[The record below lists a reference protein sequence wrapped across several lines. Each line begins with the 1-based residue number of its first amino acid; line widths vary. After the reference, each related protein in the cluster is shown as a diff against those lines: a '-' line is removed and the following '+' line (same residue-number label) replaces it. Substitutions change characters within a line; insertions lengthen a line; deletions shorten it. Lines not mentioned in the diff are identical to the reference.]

1 MHYNDLKHALYN
13 THFCFFICFALFR
26 WMQSESIR
34 FTCVQWYVKI
44 QQVRASTSKHIMIYD
59 DIWWYISIARAL
71 ENWLTQE
78 TTREPRGRRI
88 REGSV
93 LNRPLL
99 ALPGLYQVV
108 QILWISMIFDDIW
121 WYLNIGDV
129 CIYLMM
135 FSHVYKLLR
144 YVCQCLYTHAYP
156 CTVNKSMYIHVY
168 PSFVKPLVPLA
179 SICILVTFF
188 LHCFIL
194 YYSMLIHFCASWF
207 INLHPFMLPGSI
219 AARGDRTRGWLTLG
233 RFWYGPVGFKSFCA
247 HYITLHHITA
257 CPQWVYMFLSYPLIW
272 SLHPPWL
279 YPNKCLMFWDLQNA
293 PASFFEGILYTPNR
307 GETSLP
313 FASWLVHIIS
323 KNHGKRKAYCRL
335 FLTNKNQFMNRNQ
348 FL

>member
-1 MHYNDLKHALYN
+1 MDAVRINQIHLCSMICKN
-13 THFCFFICFALFR
+13 T
-26 WMQSESIR
+26 
-34 FTCVQWYVKI
+34 
-44 QQVRASTSKHIMIYD
+44 ASTCKYKQTYH
-59 DIWWYISIARAL
+59 DIWWYMMIYINSSSVGELTHPGDNQRASRTK
-71 ENWLTQE
+71 NPR
-78 TTREPRGRRI
+78 REACWTGHFLRFRAFI
-88 REGSV
+88 K
-93 LNRPLL
+93 
-99 ALPGLYQVV
+99 LYGYYEFGWY
-108 QILWISMIFDDIW
+108 LMIFEYRWCLHISH
-121 WYLNIGDV
+121 DV
-129 CIYLMM
+129 FTCLQT
-135 FSHVYKLLR
+135 LR

-179 SICILVTFF
+179 SICILVTSCYIF

-313 FASWLVHIIS
+313 FASWLFHIIS

-335 FLTNKNQFMNRNQ
+335 FLTYFYMNRHQLMNRNN

>member
-1 MHYNDLKHALYN
+1 MDAVRINQIHLCSMICKN
-13 THFCFFICFALFR
+13 T
-26 WMQSESIR
+26 
-34 FTCVQWYVKI
+34 
-44 QQVRASTSKHIMIYD
+44 ASTCKYKQTYH
-59 DIWWYISIARAL
+59 DIWWYMMIARAL

-88 REGSV
+88 REGKRAEQATSCASG
-93 LNRPLL
+93 PLSSCTDIMNL
-99 ALPGLYQVV
+99 
-108 QILWISMIFDDIW
+108 DDIW

-179 SICILVTFF
+179 SICILVTSCYIF

-194 YYSMLIHFCASWF
+194 FYSMLIHFCASWF

-257 CPQWVYMFLSYPLIW
+257 CPQWVYMFL
-272 SLHPPWL
+272 
-279 YPNKCLMFWDLQNA
+279 
-293 PASFFEGILYTPNR
+293 
-307 GETSLP
+307 
-313 FASWLVHIIS
+313 
-323 KNHGKRKAYCRL
+323 
-335 FLTNKNQFMNRNQ
+335 
-348 FL
+348 

>member
-1 MHYNDLKHALYN
+1 MHYTIHISV
-13 THFCFFICFALFR
+13 FSFFSALFR

-108 QILWISMIFDDIW
+108 QILWISMMFDDIW
-121 WYLNIGDV
+121 WYLNIGDA

-188 LHCFIL
+188 YIVLFCFIP
-194 YYSMLIHFCASWF
+194 CWF
-207 INLHPFMLPGSI
+207 IFVHHGSSI
-219 AARGDRTRGWLTLG
+219 CTHSC
-233 RFWYGPVGFKSFCA
+233 F
-247 HYITLHHITA
+247 
-257 CPQWVYMFLSYPLIW
+257 QE
-272 SLHPPWL
+272 
-279 YPNKCLMFWDLQNA
+279 
-293 PASFFEGILYTPNR
+293 ASQQ
-307 GETSLP
+307 GETG
-313 FASWLVHIIS
+313 LV
-323 KNHGKRKAYCRL
+323 GG
-335 FLTNKNQFMNRNQ
+335 
-348 FL
+348 

>member
-1 MHYNDLKHALYN
+1 MHYTIHISV
-13 THFCFFICFALFR
+13 FSFFSALFR

-108 QILWISMIFDDIW
+108 QILWISMMFDDIW
-121 WYLNIGDV
+121 WYLMIFEYRWCLHISHDV
-129 CIYLMM
+129 FTCLQTFTVCLPM
-135 FSHVYKLLR
+135 FV
-144 YVCQCLYTHAYP
+144 YP
-156 CTVNKSMYIHVY
+156 CISMYSKQINVY
-168 PSFVKPLVPLA
+168 P
-179 SICILVTFF
+179 CISLIREAVGATCIHLHPCYIF

-194 YYSMLIHFCASWF
+194 FYSMLIHFCTSWF

-257 CPQWVYMFLSYPLIW
+257 CPQWVYMFL
-272 SLHPPWL
+272 
-279 YPNKCLMFWDLQNA
+279 
-293 PASFFEGILYTPNR
+293 
-307 GETSLP
+307 
-313 FASWLVHIIS
+313 
-323 KNHGKRKAYCRL
+323 
-335 FLTNKNQFMNRNQ
+335 
-348 FL
+348 

>member
-1 MHYNDLKHALYN
+1 MDAVRINQIHLCSMICKN
-13 THFCFFICFALFR
+13 T
-26 WMQSESIR
+26 
-34 FTCVQWYVKI
+34 
-44 QQVRASTSKHIMIYD
+44 ASTCKYKQTYH

-179 SICILVTFF
+179 SICILVTSCYIF

-194 YYSMLIHFCASWF
+194 FYSMLIHFCASWF

-247 HYITLHHITA
+247 HYITLLHVHSGFI
-257 CPQWVYMFLSYPLIW
+257 CSFNILLIW
-272 SLHPPWL
+272 SL
-279 YPNKCLMFWDLQNA
+279 
-293 PASFFEGILYTPNR
+293 
-307 GETSLP
+307 
-313 FASWLVHIIS
+313 
-323 KNHGKRKAYCRL
+323 L
-335 FLTNKNQFMNRNQ
+335 F
-348 FL
+348 